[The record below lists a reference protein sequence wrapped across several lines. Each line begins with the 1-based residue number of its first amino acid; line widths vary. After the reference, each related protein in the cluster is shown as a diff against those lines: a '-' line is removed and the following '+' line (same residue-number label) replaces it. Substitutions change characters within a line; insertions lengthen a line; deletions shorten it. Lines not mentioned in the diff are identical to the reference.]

1 MVRPRKRN
9 ALLRPGLGALG
20 ALIVL
25 GAWQLIAL
33 AGVFGTA
40 LPTATET
47 IGEFITLLG
56 TRAFWVDTATTVGI
70 ALAGLAISAVIGVLL
85 GVLMGTSR
93 VIRAASLAIFEFL
106 KPIPPIVVLPLMVM
120 VLGPTTPMA
129 LVLVVIGCALG
140 IAMQTMAGVA
150 DTDPV
155 ALSTARSYG
164 MGKVETMWRIV
175 LPSAGPFIGTAMR
188 VSAPASLVV
197 TVVAGLL
204 GGAPGLGR
212 SIYQA
217 QAAGNS
223 ATLYALV
230 AVLGILGLVFQG
242 VSASVEAKV
251 LHWHPSHR
259 EVKP

>member
-1 MVRPRKRN
+1 MVRPRKKN
-9 ALLRPGLGALG
+9 ALLRPALGLLG
-20 ALIVL
+20 ALILLVI
-25 GAWQLIAL
+25 WQVAAL
-33 AGVFGTA
+33 AGTFGNA
-40 LPTATET
+40 LPSATET
-47 IGEFITLLG
+47 IGEFLGLLASETFWKDAGTTVAIALLG
-56 TRAFWVDTATTVGI
+56 LG
-70 ALAGLAISAVIGVLL
+70 ISAVIGVLL
-85 GVLMGTSR
+85 GVLMGTSL

-106 KPIPPIVVLPLMVM
+106 KPVPPIVVLPLMVM

-164 MGKVETMWRIV
+164 MGKGEIMWRIV
-175 LPSAGPFIGTAMR
+175 LPSASPFIGTAMR
-188 VSAPASLVV
+188 VSAPASLIV

-217 QAAGNS
+217 QAAGNYS
-223 ATLYALV
+223 TLYALV

-242 VSASVEAKV
+242 ISATIEAKV

>member
-1 MVRPRKRN
+1 MVRPRRKN
-9 ALLRPGLGALG
+9 ALLRPGLGLLG
-20 ALIVL
+20 ALIAL
-25 GAWQLIAL
+25 GIWQLTAV
-33 AGVFGTA
+33 AGSFGNA

-47 IGEFITLLG
+47 IGRFVELLG
-56 TRAFWVDTATTVGI
+56 TATFWHDAGLTVAI
-70 ALAGLAISAVIGVLL
+70 ALTGLGISAVLGVLL
-85 GVLMGTSR
+85 GVLMGSSR
-93 VIRAASLAIFEFL
+93 VIRAATLAIFEFL

-164 MGKVETMWRIV
+164 LGRGETMWRIV

-217 QAAGNS
+217 QAAGNY

-242 VSASVEAKV
+242 VAESVEAKV